1 MPTRTTAVLIQDTQ
15 GMAATGAGTGMWSSS
30 VERTQASARR
40 RAEAPR
46 PVPELGSFGVIP
58 HHYLRMRR
66 KKQILTTCLAL
77 VCLGGC
83 AESGP
88 SPGHNDSKVLE
99 TTDNWVG
106 QWNGPEGTYL
116 RLEGGDGEFKVS
128 IRDLDGETTY
138 QGTAAGPQIRFKRNG
153 VMESIQAT
161 SGADTG
167 MKWLA
172 DKSNCLTVRAGEG
185 YCRD

>member
-1 MPTRTTAVLIQDTQ
+1 MFGGADTLIMEAVVQPRSPVEGRTP
-15 GMAATGAGTGMWSSS
+15 AAL
-30 VERTQASARR
+30 QLRR
-40 RAEAPR
+40 RFGINLIGISRRGR
-46 PVPELGSFGVIP
+46 PFGGRLSSF
-58 HHYLRMRR
+58 
-66 KKQILTTCLAL
+66 
-77 VCLGGC
+77 
-83 AESGP
+83 
-88 SPGHNDSKVLE
+88 
-99 TTDNWVG
+99 
-106 QWNGPEGTYL
+106 

-138 QGTAAGPQIRFKRNG
+138 QGTAAGPQIRFERNG

-161 SGADTG
+161 SGAETG